1 MEGELRCR
9 NGVRIARIFLILLR
23 MPSKPVALPKTHARR
38 IWLRAQ
44 RLDEAAPFGDGPEAT
59 RLAVEHLGYV
69 QIDTINVVER
79 CHHQILYT
87 RIPGYVRDHLRQ
99 AQSVDKSVFEY
110 WTHALSYVPTADMR
124 FFVRAMKEERQV
136 APKSF
141 YAGVTRGELQKV
153 VGRIRRN
160 GGLTIRDI
168 DDDELREKD
177 HVWASRKPSK
187 RALQLAFYR
196 GVLTVSQREGML
208 KTYELT
214 TRHFG
219 FDRLPKPAPEAE
231 RIAYLLDRALRAQ
244 GVVSLDSVC
253 HLDAPRKAAI
263 AKLIKRRVWRK
274 ELVPVVLEG
283 AKHPH
288 WTTPAALETPLA
300 PVGDIVHILNPFDPL
315 IIQRKRLQTF
325 FDYEHRFEAYVPK
338 EKRRYGYFAQPVL
351 LGEDIVAVL
360 DLKTDRECGK
370 LLMQKWTWLQK
381 GSRGARKK
389 QIEEALHRFER
400 FQLAR

>member
-1 MEGELRCR
+1 MSR
-9 NGVRIARIFLILLR
+9 
-23 MPSKPVALPKTHARR
+23 KPAALTKTQGRR

-44 RLDEAAPFGDGPEAT
+44 RLDDAAPFGDGAQAT
-59 RLAVEHLGYV
+59 RAAVEHLGYV

-87 RIPGYVRDHLRQ
+87 RIPAYQRDHLRQ

-124 FFVRAMKEERQV
+124 FFVRDMKEERQT
-136 APKSF
+136 PKGF
-141 YAGVTRGELQKV
+141 YTGVTRGELQKV
-153 VGRIRRN
+153 LGRVRRN

-168 DDDELREKD
+168 DDDELHEKD

-196 GVLTVSQREGML
+196 GVLTVSRREGML
-208 KTYELT
+208 KTYELM

-231 RIAYLLDRALRAQ
+231 RTAYLLDRALRAQ
-244 GVVSLDSVC
+244 GVVSLDSIC

-274 ELVPVVLEG
+274 ELVPVALEG

-288 WTTPAALETPLA
+288 WTTPAALETALDPLD
-300 PVGDIVHILNPFDPL
+300 DIVHILNPFDPL
-315 IIQRKRLQTF
+315 IIQRKRLQSF

-351 LGEDIVAVL
+351 VGEDIVAVL
-360 DLKTDRECGK
+360 DLKTDRERGK
-370 LLMQKWTWLQK
+370 LLMQKWTWLHK
-381 GSRGARKK
+381 GSRSALRK